1 MDNELKLNIYN
12 KLKRNS
18 NNLDIINF
26 VLNNDITHSKNSNG
40 IFLNISSL
48 SNDNLMAI
56 NNILNNLKSNIDDI
70 DFSYI
75 KNIDA
80 DEKKT
85 EQVFLKKNY
94 KKIKFNNL
102 ENKIF
107 SFSF

>member
-12 KLKRNS
+12 KLKLNS

-26 VLNNDITHSKNSNG
+26 ILNNDITHSKNSNG

-48 SNDNLMAI
+48 SIENLNMI
-56 NNILNNLKSNIDDI
+56 DNILNNLKSNIDDI

-75 KNIDA
+75 KNIDV

-85 EQVFLKKNY
+85 EQVFLKKTY
-94 KKIKFNNL
+94 KKIKLNNL
-102 ENKIF
+102 EKKIF

>member
-12 KLKRNS
+12 KLKINS
-18 NNLDIINF
+18 NNSDIINL

-56 NNILNNLKSNIDDI
+56 NNILNNLKINIDDI